1 MSFDQSPLRLEIVLG
16 STRVSRFGTTV
27 LDWFEARARLEP
39 AWEVGVIDLATLD
52 IPWDFSS
59 NADVALLTERITQA
73 DAVVVITP
81 EYNHSFPGALKAAI
95 DIIPKTAWEAKP
107 VGFISYGGLS
117 GGLRAVEGLRL
128 VFAEIHATT
137 IRDTVSFHGTSAS
150 FDAAGQPVQAELVNA
165 AAHQLLG
172 QLEWWAAALRNAKA
186 VRPYQQLIPAP
197 APA

>member
-1 MSFDQSPLRLEIVLG
+1 EIVLG